1 MRKMMSMTLAGTVA
15 LAVALGGCSKANEAA
30 GAAANPQD
38 VTQAIKADEAKWN
51 KQFAAKDQEGLV
63 DHYADDAYFVAPG
76 VAGTEGSTPI
86 RQIFANASTDPA
98 FEVHFKSDKIDVAKS
113 GDLAYARGKFSEKYT
128 DKATGKVMSDSGSY
142 LTVYKKQGDG
152 SWKAVEDFAV
162 ADPDSAKAVEPGK
175 PVTRAKMVSGM

>member
-1 MRKMMSMTLAGTVA
+1 MMSMTLAGTVA
-15 LAVALGGCSKANEAA
+15 LGLALGGCTKSSGAA
-30 GAAANPQD
+30 GAAVNPQD

-86 RQIFANASTDPA
+86 RQVFANASTDPA
-98 FEVHFKSDKIDVAKS
+98 FEVQFKSDKIDVASS

-142 LTVYKKQGDG
+142 LTVYKKQDDG
-152 SWKAVEDFAV
+152 SWKAVEDFAA
-162 ADPDSAKAVEPGK
+162 ADPNSTKPAEAGKAATK
-175 PVTRAKMVSGM
+175 